1 MNELAEQVQQAY
13 DRGGKDEARKAFVDT
28 CTERD
33 WTREELDE
41 AVALLRSFPEAA

>member
-13 DRGGKDEARKAFVDT
+13 DRGGRAEARKAFIDT

-41 AVALLRSFPEAA
+41 TVSLYRSLPGTE